1 MALNKNNPKSME
13 RYREYQR
20 NYQREYGKNHYKY
33 NKEHKKNITC
43 INKFRLYL
51 GIFYWKIK

>member
-33 NKEHKKNITC
+33 NKEHKKKYYLYKQISAVFRNILLE
-43 INKFRLYL
+43 N
-51 GIFYWKIK
+51 